1 MIVNL
6 PQVLT
11 ALCVPIL
18 TGTWAAIWR
27 MYRRYQSTQD
37 GMKCLLRAE
46 IIRDH
51 SHYMEKGYIPI
62 YAMENVL
69 ESYAAYHSL
78 GGNGTITKMV
88 EELKQLPTLRGG
100 KKPWISMEIHGFR
113 AFLVYLADR
122 VSRMVSK
129 IFWMTLCSFSSS
141 VLSRC

>member
-6 PQVLT
+6 SQVFT

-69 ESYAAYHSL
+69 ESYNAYHSL
-78 GGNGTITKMV
+78 GPPCGGEKSRGF
-88 EELKQLPTLRGG
+88 QLEST
-100 KKPWISMEIHGFR
+100 
-113 AFLVYLADR
+113 AFVRFDYLADR

>member
-1 MIVNL
+1 
-6 PQVLT
+6 
-11 ALCVPIL
+11 
-18 TGTWAAIWR
+18 

-69 ESYAAYHSL
+69 ESYNAYHSL

-88 EELKQLPTLRGG
+88 EELKQLPL
-100 KKPWISMEIHGFR
+100 SLIHICNAVDVEVEFPDGTKFSTSGYVNTYVSG
-113 AFLVYLADR
+113 AKVDELVIAKLI
-122 VSRMVSK
+122 VSLQSDWTVTNPTAS
-129 IFWMTLCSFSSS
+129 
-141 VLSRC
+141 

>member
-1 MIVNL
+1 
-6 PQVLT
+6 
-11 ALCVPIL
+11 
-18 TGTWAAIWR
+18 

-69 ESYAAYHSL
+69 ESYNAYHSL

-88 EELKQLPTLRGG
+88 EELKQLPTLRGL
-100 KKPWISMEIHGFR
+100 KKPWIPIGIHGFC
-113 AFLVYLADR
+113 AF
-122 VSRMVSK
+122 
-129 IFWMTLCSFSSS
+129 
-141 VLSRC
+141 

>member
-78 GGNGTITKMV
+78 GATA
-88 EELKQLPTLRGG
+88 P
-100 KKPWISMEIHGFR
+100 
-113 AFLVYLADR
+113 
-122 VSRMVSK
+122 SRRWWRS
-129 IFWMTLCSFSSS
+129 
-141 VLSRC
+141 

>member
-69 ESYAAYHSL
+69 ESYAVYHSL

-88 EELKQLPTLRGG
+88 EELKQLPTLRG
-100 KKPWISMEIHGFR
+100 
-113 AFLVYLADR
+113 
-122 VSRMVSK
+122 
-129 IFWMTLCSFSSS
+129 
-141 VLSRC
+141 

>member
-1 MIVNL
+1 MIDIS
-6 PQVLT
+6 QVAT

-18 TGTWAAIWR
+18 TATWAAVWR

-51 SHYMEKGYIPI
+51 SHYMDKGYIPI

-69 ESYAAYHSL
+69 ESYTAYHAL

-88 EELKQLPTLRGG
+88 EELKKLPTR
-100 KKPWISMEIHGFR
+100 KEHT
-113 AFLVYLADR
+113 YEE
-122 VSRMVSK
+122 
-129 IFWMTLCSFSSS
+129 
-141 VLSRC
+141 